1 MQIWGSSFVVLAL
14 LAACQSSD
22 TRSPSPVDS
31 DWLRDARQQVVP
43 RVSDRLDGSDVME
56 LDPDK
61 EALPV
66 EWLAS
71 SSLHASP
78 LSDVPRALLDSR
90 SELGT
95 SIYVVRAMSCS
106 SSGRFSVYRNESS
119 LVVFS
124 NHMGQGGSPE
134 RRALLVRSPVPIAAV
149 YGGCSG
155 AM

>member
-1 MQIWGSSFVVLAL
+1 MRMKRSVFVVLIL
-14 LAACQSSD
+14 VAACQSSE
-22 TRSPSPVDS
+22 TRSPAPVDL
-31 DWLRDARQQVVP
+31 DWLRDARQQVMP
-43 RVSDRLDGSDVME
+43 RVSERLDGSDVME

-61 EALPV
+61 ETLLV

-71 SSLHASP
+71 SSLYAAP
-78 LSDVPRALLDSR
+78 LSDVPPALLDSR

-95 SIYVVRAMSCS
+95 SVYVVRATSCS
-106 SSGRFSVYRNESS
+106 KSGRFSVYRDGSS

-124 NHMGQGGSPE
+124 NHMGRGGSPQ
-134 RRALLVRSPVPIAAV
+134 RRALLVRSPVQIAAV